1 MSTDD
6 DDQTQTQ
13 LARYDEI
20 QARDSTNIE
29 TALGNL
35 QRKGLEKS
43 KRRSQAE
50 HEALIR
56 NLITEARRSLAGD
69 GDYHADDLLLA
80 LHWLIK
86 RDPDLSEVLSPVYE
100 DLDDQTKTRF
110 HSHDRARSNGR
121 SPPSAEQELQALTKI
136 AKQLGYLNSIV
147 DTSRYAPVRFAP
159 IDEPGARTTVDEPT
173 PVGRLRIAKDSAVD
187 LEDRVVEIP
196 HQSCDHIGAIALPRR
211 GKDSTLVSLGKNL
224 QSEHG
229 YSYISIMDDGRMET
243 PMIGIPN
250 DEKVIQDNLERMG
263 QDPDAM
269 ATDVFVPSMGEVPD
283 LLPSNFELFTIGI
296 DTLTPHLIL
305 RLAGVTKSD
314 ETVEARIKKALD
326 VTLENSGSVSELV
339 SRLQVYAREMEAT
352 IEWTEIEEKQSGGH
366 STETYRAHYQMDAE
380 SALEKAA
387 QRVAQLAAEGLITS
401 PAAATNIDMNAI
413 IADQER
419 AAVLCCNFLG
429 SGLEPLKYVI
439 MDLWLRLI
447 YKARDENPRLPRVCI
462 EIRELKNI
470 APSKMADVRYK
481 SDIKTLRQTIFF
493 LTTQGGSRRI
503 LLLGSTQKWNDVY
516 KPVRSNIA
524 IKFLLQLGEDE
535 IDTLDKTHHFSWEQQ
550 RQLSEFDI
558 GWGMIISEGKPD
570 YPVELR
576 GAPCGLGL
584 GDRHWRDRYG
594 VAWGARVR
602 EHDRDAWRG
611 DEDDP
616 EWWVNVVDCRVH
628 DFDDYGTPEIG
639 QWFLLPED
647 LEDVDVS
654 ISDGAPV
661 AGRFLETPGEKRREW
676 VDAALEA
683 RRDHEIPNDLLLQP
697 SGHEGKQRTVTLSV
711 DDVESNIG
719 DIAEDHA
726 VPEPIHSWLEAD
738 TRKRERLIE
747 AITVLAEHDELTTI
761 ADVADHLSY
770 SGSTLRNY
778 WSSDDDLEECWI
790 KKGKEYVLSPVGEQ
804 AVDLDWELITEKLE
818 ELE

>member
-6 DDQTQTQ
+6 DKKTQTE
-13 LARYDEI
+13 LARYDAI
-20 QARDSTNIE
+20 QASDSTNIE

-35 QRKGLEKS
+35 QKKGLEKS
-43 KRRSQAE
+43 KRRSQAQ

-56 NLITEARRSLAGD
+56 NLLTEARRALAGE

-86 RDPDLSEVLSPVYE
+86 RDSSLPEVLNPDYD
-100 DLDDQTKTRF
+100 DLENQAKSRF
-110 HSHDRARSNGR
+110 HSHDRIRSRGG
-121 SPPSAEQELQALTKI
+121 SPPSAEKELETLTKI
-136 AKQLGYLNSIV
+136 SKQLGYLNSIV

-159 IDEPGARTTVDEPT
+159 IDEPGARTTVEEPT

-263 QDPDAM
+263 QGPDAM
-269 ATDVFVPSMGEVPD
+269 PADVFVPSMGEVPD

-326 VTLENSGSVSELV
+326 ETLVNSGSVSELV

-352 IEWTEIEEKQSGGH
+352 IEWTEIEEKRAGESA
-366 STETYRAHYQMDAE
+366 TTTYTAHYQMDAE

-401 PAAATNIDMNAI
+401 PSAATNIDMNEI
-413 IADQER
+413 IADQDR

-602 EHDRDAWRG
+602 EHDTDSWRG
-611 DEDDP
+611 DEDL

-628 DFDDYGTPEIG
+628 DFDTDGTPEIG

-654 ISDGAPV
+654 IGDGAPV
-661 AGRFLETPGEKRREW
+661 PGRFMETPADERREW
-676 VDAALEA
+676 VDAALEE
-683 RRDHEIPNDLLLQP
+683 RREHEIPNDLLLQP
-697 SGHEGKQRTVTLSV
+697 SGHQNKQRSVSLSV

-719 DIAEDHA
+719 DIAEDYN
-726 VPEPIHSWLEAD
+726 VPEPLHSWLEAKD
-738 TRKRERLIE
+738 QKREKLLE
-747 AITVLAEHDELTTI
+747 ALEVLTEHDDLTTI
-761 ADVADHLSY
+761 SDVADHLSY

-778 WSSDDDLEECWI
+778 WSADDGLGECWS
-790 KKGKEYVLSPVGEQ
+790 KKGKRYIPTPIGKQ
-804 AVDLDWELITEKLE
+804 AASLDWDDIEDELEKL
-818 ELE
+818 